1 MQLKYLHPH
10 HKNSMITLHS
20 NRKSLNEISG
30 NKINTC
36 VADDDVFEQVGV
48 CHLLCRSL

>member
-1 MQLKYLHPH
+1 MYD
-10 HKNSMITLHS
+10 KNDLITL
-20 NRKSLNEISG
+20 NRNTKKPNKISG

-48 CHLLCRSL
+48 CHFVCGSL